1 VEIVRVQRWVM
12 SALLLTTA
20 TLFASG
26 LALLSV
32 VVEDRGGARIG
43 LMVIAGVVGVI
54 AMVGVRLINEKTWL
68 TPWLLLGLI
77 PASVAAYFTF
87 LVSE

>member
-1 VEIVRVQRWVM
+1 MEIVRVQRWVM

-20 TLFASG
+20 MLFASG

-43 LMVIAGVVGVI
+43 LMVIAGIVGVI
-54 AMVGVRLINEKTWL
+54 AMVGVRLINEKAWL
-68 TPWLLLGLI
+68 TPWLLFGLI
-77 PASVAAYFTF
+77 PASFAVYFT
-87 LVSE
+87 LVASG